1 MGKTSKAGW
10 VILPTVVKHVSII
23 TVLVTHAK
31 KGVREQRTEG
41 LRKELEGHTAE
52 ARAVSKGTSL
62 ALLHSYSVGW
72 CRCPKSPCKKQNDL
86 HLDGSKQ
93 LSLTGLGLTRSYFD
107 VAHREPSFWHWS
119 WRNELPQCRCW
130 IRKQAHLFGAWRAR
144 AVTSHPR
151 KGKQRL
157 MCARDWSLPVWVSQ
171 HSGSRL
177 GLGETFLKV
186 SAAVRQGRLLN
197 QGMGIFPSRIQAL

>member
-1 MGKTSKAGW
+1 M
-10 VILPTVVKHVSII
+10 
-23 TVLVTHAK
+23 LVTHAK

-93 LSLTGLGLTRSYFD
+93 LSLTGLGLTRSYLMWPTGSQAFD
-107 VAHREPSFWHWS
+107 TEAGEMNCLSAGAGLESKLTCLVPGEQEP
-119 WRNELPQCRCW
+119 
-130 IRKQAHLFGAWRAR
+130 
-144 AVTSHPR
+144 
-151 KGKQRL
+151 
-157 MCARDWSLPVWVSQ
+157 
-171 HSGSRL
+171 
-177 GLGETFLKV
+177 
-186 SAAVRQGRLLN
+186 
-197 QGMGIFPSRIQAL
+197 